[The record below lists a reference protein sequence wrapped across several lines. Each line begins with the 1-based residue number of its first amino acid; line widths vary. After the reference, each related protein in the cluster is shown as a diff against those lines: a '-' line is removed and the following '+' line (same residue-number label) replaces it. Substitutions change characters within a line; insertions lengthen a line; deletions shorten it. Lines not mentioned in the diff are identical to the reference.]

1 MIKCILDSDKSLYD
15 FQIKTNERLYKL
27 QLQVNTQKERLK
39 SGLAKMTNDTDR
51 KIKDIIEPI
60 RKHADDMEDRL

>member
-39 SGLAKMTNDTDR
+39 SGLAKMTHDTDR